1 MAVQP
6 VFESAADRWGRQI
19 ADRREY
25 SITRDGNVFAAG
37 LADTPVFRSDY
48 EKALLLRDR
57 LLTRYRDSAIEEV
70 FSGCEE
76 ETAAGPCFV
85 IRSTFPVEALPPD
98 PDRAARSLLSNLRL
112 IPGIGPCTEAMLQ
125 GRGYHSITDLCRH
138 PRFHGHARALC
149 TILDRGDTGALL
161 RHIARRHSA
170 SHPLALAT
178 SGFFQNKN
186 LVFLDIETLG
196 LCSRPVIL
204 VGIGRL
210 GAHGLSV
217 SQYLLR
223 DIGEEEAALLAV
235 SSHFTQ
241 DRPALVTFNGKS
253 FDMPYLAGRIAYYG
267 YPPAP
272 SVPHYDMLHFSRRG
286 WKGTLPDFRLGTL
299 EARFCSTVR
308 TDDVPSAMV
317 PEFYETYMRTGNP
330 GPLVPIVEHNRRD
343 IISLARLFLLLREDI
358 HADG

>member
-6 VFESAADRWGRQI
+6 LFESVAGRWRRQI
-19 ADRREY
+19 EDSRDY
-25 SITRDGNVFAAG
+25 SVTRDGNVFAAG
-37 LADTPVFRSDY
+37 LADTAVSRSEY

-57 LLTRYRDSAIEEV
+57 LLTRYRGSAIGEV
-70 FSGCEE
+70 FSGHEE

-85 IRSTFPVEALPPD
+85 ITSTAPVEAPPPD
-98 PDRAARSLLSNLRL
+98 PDAAARTLCADLRL
-112 IPGIGPCTEAMLQ
+112 IPGIGPCTEAVLH
-125 GRGYHSITDLCRH
+125 GRGYHSIGDLCRH
-138 PRFHGHARALC
+138 PRFHGHARAFC
-149 TILDRGDTGALL
+149 DMLDSGDTGALL
-161 RHIARRHSA
+161 HHIARRHAA

-178 SGFFQNKN
+178 SGFFRNDN
-186 LVFLDIETLG
+186 MVFLDIETLG

-210 GAHGLSV
+210 GTHGLSV

-235 SSHFTQ
+235 CSHLTE

-253 FDMPYLAGRIAYYG
+253 FDMPYLSGRIAYYG
-267 YPPAP
+267 FPPAP
-272 SVPHYDMLHFSRRG
+272 VVPHYDVLHFSRRR

-317 PEFYETYMRTGNP
+317 PEFYEAYMRTGNP
-330 GPLVPIVEHNRRD
+330 GPLVPIVEHNRLD
-343 IISLARLFLLLREDI
+343 VISLARLFLLLRKDI
-358 HADG
+358 HADY